1 MGNFDAVGLLYR
13 HFGYVTEDQE
23 EYIPH
28 HIEDAVAGFRI
39 KFLHEEVM
47 ELEQAYINEDLPGIA
62 DALVDIVVVAL
73 GTAHLHGFPWEEL
86 FEEVQKSNMQKQRP
100 QNVQETKISL
110 LKRGSATDLI
120 KPTHWKPPGIYETLT
135 AHGWKKEDED

>member
-1 MGNFDAVGLLYR
+1 MSNFDTVGLLYR
-13 HFGYVTEDQE
+13 HFGYITEDQE
-23 EYIPH
+23 DYIPH
-28 HIEDAVAGFRI
+28 HVENAVADFRV

-47 ELEQAYINEDLPGIA
+47 ELQQAYIYEDLPGIA

-86 FEEVQKSNMQKQRP
+86 FEEVQTSNMQKQRARSA
-100 QNVQETKISL
+100 QETIVSRL
-110 LKRGSATDLI
+110 MRGSATDLI
-120 KPTHWKPPGIYETLT
+120 KPAHWKPPNIHEILA